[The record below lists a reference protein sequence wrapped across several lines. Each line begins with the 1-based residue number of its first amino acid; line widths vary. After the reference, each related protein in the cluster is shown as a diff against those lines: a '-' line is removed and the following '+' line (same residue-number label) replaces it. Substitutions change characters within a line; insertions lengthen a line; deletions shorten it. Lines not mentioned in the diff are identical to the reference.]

1 MLKLSDSDSEKNID
15 YLPLSSAVESKTLKR
30 RTSCRYDSIP
40 CRYDSTNKLVNIDPV
55 TVNIDRVPV
64 NIDQVPVNIDQLIGR
79 IVSTA

>member
-1 MLKLSDSDSEKNID
+1 VCLLIFSDTIPNF
-15 YLPLSSAVESKTLKR
+15 PPTSSAVESKTLKR
-30 RTSCRYDSIP
+30 ILS

-79 IVSTA
+79 IVSTS